1 MHAII
6 TLLSLIIFLLIAYGF
21 LFVYAMCKIASMG
34 DATHRMDDDIE
45 QDRREQ
51 EEMQD
56 EVER

>member
-6 TLLSLIIFLLIAYGF
+6 TLLSLIIFLLIAYGL
-21 LFVYAMCKIASMG
+21 LFVYAMCKIASVG
-34 DATHRMDDDIE
+34 DATHRLDDE
-45 QDRREQ
+45 EDRREL